1 MAAWLSGFHFVC
13 RFLAESAKWRFSSLW
28 LTFRG
33 HKSCSRGFPLSR
45 LLRHSIVL
53 LLTRWNNHV
62 HKWIHAYI
70 ELSCKTTTTCFRVLT
85 GFLRRDRVRKRD
97 VTGISRIGRK
107 SNLPSYLS
115 KLLFFFHER
124 DSLAK
129 RKMFYYCYRCFDDAI
144 QLPLSPP
151 VWRGFSRVSLNGWKV
166 AGWETA

>member
-1 MAAWLSGFHFVC
+1 MTAWLSGFHFVC

-53 LLTRWNNHV
+53 LRTRWNDHG

-85 GFLRRDRVRKRD
+85 GFLRRDRVRQRE
-97 VTGISRIGRK
+97 TSQEFLALEGNPICPRTFQSFC
-107 SNLPSYLS
+107 
-115 KLLFFFHER
+115 FFRER

-151 VWRGFSRVSLNGWKV
+151 V
-166 AGWETA
+166 